1 MFIATELC
9 DYVYFFYHVENENS
23 VKNIQSTDIL
33 GAIALIGML
42 AYALIYGMDSTTSA
56 MLTGLFGVLLGRNMR
71 TPLEK

>member
-1 MFIATELC
+1 M
-9 DYVYFFYHVENENS
+9 
-23 VKNIQSTDIL
+23 KNIQSTDIL